1 MKKRI
6 CFLFFAAT
14 FALSACGGKDVN
26 VNVNFQNNGSEEVK
40 NDEVPEEKAAVEDPA
55 PDGDTQTETEKQPV
69 YKLVS
74 KYFSERYEGNEKEDG
89 EGNSLEGKQV
99 FDGLAQAVMVA
110 EESKDK
116 YPELYKSLNDD
127 SVRSLEASQ
136 ANADGLISQAQE
148 DAGNSKKENRP
159 FIGPYSNYSR
169 VSISRADSKVLSF
182 FEDYSSFMGG
192 AHGMYGRS
200 GYTYDVNSGKKLSIS
215 DVVKLTE
222 DDLVPVLKEKL
233 LAQNDEDDYDDLDE
247 NLKKYKLDSETV
259 FDEEDQELTYGFNW
273 YLDHDGMH
281 FYFGPYELASYAVG
295 AVDVVIAYDE
305 LPGTM
310 NDEYLPDE
318 NAGYIVNSDI
328 TMVGKEWDDESNTE
342 LHFVYDAEES
352 EDSYDYGYDC
362 TALTLK
368 KGDKSAT
375 AEDEYFTYNYD
386 KNYLKQYKVVTADGR
401 EYIYVCAL
409 TYNDYTD
416 VMVFDIND
424 DDIKL
429 AGVFTCHLVYDTT
442 DSDHAGEFI
451 PTDPENMYFAQVGDL
466 LGTYTCYGRY
476 VVGKDGM
483 PESVDSVYKISWG
496 SEEAKS
502 LKSIKVTMLDDEYN
516 EQGEETVDAGEHFLP
531 IRTDNSTF
539 VDCRLDDGR
548 LVRLKFSQTDYPSQI
563 DGVNVEDLFEG
574 LVYAG

>member
-6 CFLFFAAT
+6 CLLFLAAA
-14 FALSACGGKDVN
+14 FVLSACGGANVN
-26 VNVNFQNNGSEEVK
+26 VNVNIPSGSDEKVEK
-40 NDEVPEEKAAVEDPA
+40 EEVPEKKEAAEDSVPN
-55 PDGDTQTETEKQPV
+55 GDTQEEAKKLPV

-74 KYFSERYEGNEKEDG
+74 KYFSEHYDGKEKEDG
-89 EGNSLEGKQV
+89 EGNPLEGKQV
-99 FDGLAQAVMVA
+99 FDGLAQALMVA
-110 EESKDK
+110 EESKDT
-116 YPELYKSLNDD
+116 YPELYKSLNDE
-127 SVRSLEASQ
+127 SIRSLEASQ
-136 ANADGLISQAQE
+136 ANADGLISQAMD
-148 DAGNSKKENRP
+148 DAENSKKENRP
-159 FIGPYSNYSR
+159 FFGPYSDYSR
-169 VSISRADSKVLSF
+169 VSISRADSKLLSF
-182 FEDYSSFMGG
+182 FEDYSNFMGG

-200 GYTYDVNSGKKLSIS
+200 GYTYDINTGKKLSIT

-233 LAQNDEDDYDDLDE
+233 LAQNDEDEYDDLDE
-247 NLKKYKLDSETV
+247 KLKNYKLDSETV
-259 FDEEDQELTYGFNW
+259 FDEETQELTCGYNW
-273 YLDHDGMH
+273 YLDYDGMH
-281 FYFGPYELASYAVG
+281 FYFGPYEIASYAVG

-310 NDEYLPDE
+310 NDKYLPDKKS
-318 NAGYIVNSDI
+318 GYIVNSDI

-375 AEDEYFTYNYD
+375 AEDEFFTYNYD

-409 TYNDYTD
+409 TFNDYTD

-442 DSDHAGEFI
+442 DSKHSGEFI

-466 LGTYTCYGRY
+466 FGTYTCYGRY
-476 VVGKDGM
+476 IVGKDGM

-502 LKSIKVTMLDDEYN
+502 LKSVKVTMLDEEYN

-531 IRTDNSTF
+531 IRTDNSSF

-548 LVRLKFSQTDYPSQI
+548 LVRLKFTQTDYPSQI